1 MRGRVATVSQFL
13 DMSWFALIVSVV
25 LGLLSR
31 RTVAGRIKYAAY
43 AFVAFLAISIAIAWL
58 MFPFSR

>member
-1 MRGRVATVSQFL
+1 MSQFL

-31 RTVAGRIKYAAY
+31 TTVAGRIKYALF
-43 AFVAFLAISIAIAWL
+43 AFAAFMVISIAIAWL
-58 MFPFSR
+58 MYPFSR

>member
-1 MRGRVATVSQFL
+1 MSQFI
-13 DMSWFALIVSVV
+13 DMSWFALIISVV

-31 RTVAGRIKYAAY
+31 NTVAGRIKYAALS
-43 AFVAFLAISIAIAWL
+43 FVAFMAVSIAIAWL

>member
-1 MRGRVATVSQFL
+1 MSQFL
-13 DMSWFALIVSVV
+13 DMSWFALIVSAV

-31 RTVAGRIKYAAY
+31 RTVVERIKYAAY

-58 MFPFSR
+58 MYPFSR

>member
-1 MRGRVATVSQFL
+1 MSQFL
-13 DMSWFALIVSVV
+13 DMSWFALIISAV

-31 RTVAGRIKYAAY
+31 RTILGRIKYAALT
-43 AFVAFLAISIAIAWL
+43 FVAFLVISIAIAWL